1 MNATARDM
9 LAGDRT
15 KPSTKIG
22 TSSEAG
28 VTDIPEGKRAEE
40 ALQRE
45 LAFSEL
51 MVAVLSRLGTCPSG
65 EIDERVVEAL
75 GGIAGFVGADHA
87 YVLTFAPDR
96 TTWSA
101 THEWCGPNV
110 NGEAGRYQRI
120 PFGTLRWSESRL
132 LADEVI
138 LLNSPDDYP
147 AEAGE
152 ERRKSLREGELSV
165 ISVPVRSSAGGVAGC
180 VGVDSHSGAV
190 TWRPEDVVRL
200 RMVAD
205 VIGSILER
213 KSAEEALRRHN
224 EFLRTLQE
232 ITLDLVSQRD
242 VEHLLGSILERAVR
256 LAGASGG
263 FVDLA
268 EPGQKRLVPT
278 VASGVMTQVAR
289 FSVSPREG
297 LTGRVWETGRPLTV
311 ADYDSWPGRI
321 PNYPRGVIG
330 SIVGVPLVSVGGV
343 TGVVALVYA
352 PSADRTFDAEVVGR
366 LTQLTRFA
374 TIALENAQAYTTAR
388 QSLSLLEAT
397 LESTTD
403 GILVVDQNGRIVSY
417 NQRFAEMWRIP
428 PEVLQTHDDDRALAF
443 VIEQLADPEAFL
455 GKVRELYAAPEA
467 ESMDVLTFRDGRVFE
482 RFSRPQRLEGR
493 PTGRAWSFR
502 DVTERKRSE
511 RLQQATYRISES
523 AHEAAS
529 LEEFFRAV
537 HAIVSELMPARN
549 FYIALHDR
557 QSDTISFPYFV
568 DEYDAPP
575 APKPLGRGLTEY
587 VLRTGQPILA
597 SPEVF
602 EELVRRGE
610 VELIG
615 APSVDWLGIPL
626 RTAQETIGIVVV
638 QSYTEGVRFRDTDR
652 DLLAFVSTQLAMAIE
667 RKAAEAAI
675 RASERR
681 YRLLFERGLAGM
693 YRMTAD
699 GYLVECN
706 QTFASLLGYASPGEV
721 RGLGPAELFANPTE
735 RQAGLKRLRAQHIA
749 VNQEVQMRR
758 SDDTSIWVLLN
769 ESLVEE
775 ASAPP
780 IVDGSLMNITDLKL
794 AEKRNWKLVHH
805 DSLTGLPNRMLFN
818 DRLELAIQRAR
829 RGSQRLAIMFLD
841 LDDFKHVNDTLGHS
855 AGDELLVQVG
865 GRLRHILRGEDT
877 LARLGGDEFLLLLTG
892 VRDPAGVGVMA
903 QKVLAVFESPFLVK
917 ERELF
922 LSASLGIVLYPE
934 DGSDPEVLL
943 ANVDIAMYRAKKIG
957 RNNFQ
962 FFTAEMQQ
970 HALERALLESGLRRA
985 LPRGEFVLHY
995 QPIWDLGSGRIVG
1008 LEALVR
1014 WQHSEHGLLPPRD
1027 FVALAEDV
1035 GLIVPLGAW
1044 VLRRACERTRAW
1056 REQNLGN
1063 LTIAVN
1069 LSARQV
1075 QSEEFVRQ
1083 VGQILHETGL
1093 PPTALDLEI
1102 TESTAMQ
1109 NVEAT
1114 RQVLGQ
1120 LSALGVRIS
1129 IDDFGTGH
1137 SSLSYLKHFP
1147 INRLKIDRSF
1157 INGITRDTRDRAIV
1171 AGVLSIAH
1179 NLGVRVVAEGVETQE
1194 QASLLANLG
1203 CDEVQGFF
1211 FGAPVPESQVE
1222 KLLAEG

>member
-1 MNATARDM
+1 MT
-9 LAGDRT
+9 
-15 KPSTKIG
+15 IG
-22 TSSEAG
+22 KT
-28 VTDIPEGKRAEE
+28 
-40 ALQRE
+40 
-45 LAFSEL
+45 
-51 MVAVLSRLGTCPSG
+51 
-65 EIDERVVEAL
+65 
-75 GGIAGFVGADHA
+75 
-87 YVLTFAPDR
+87 
-96 TTWSA
+96 
-101 THEWCGPNV
+101 
-110 NGEAGRYQRI
+110 
-120 PFGTLRWSESRL
+120 
-132 LADEVI
+132 
-138 LLNSPDDYP
+138 P
-147 AEAGE
+147 AE
-152 ERRKSLREGELSV
+152 
-165 ISVPVRSSAGGVAGC
+165 SA
-180 VGVDSHSGAV
+180 
-190 TWRPEDVVRL
+190 
-200 RMVAD
+200 
-205 VIGSILER
+205 
-213 KSAEEALRRHN
+213 ALH
-224 EFLRTLQE
+224 E
-232 ITLDLVSQRD
+232 
-242 VEHLLGSILERAVR
+242 
-256 LAGASGG
+256 
-263 FVDLA
+263 
-268 EPGQKRLVPT
+268 
-278 VASGVMTQVAR
+278 
-289 FSVSPREG
+289 
-297 LTGRVWETGRPLTV
+297 
-311 ADYDSWPGRI
+311 
-321 PNYPRGVIG
+321 
-330 SIVGVPLVSVGGV
+330 
-343 TGVVALVYA
+343 
-352 PSADRTFDAEVVGR
+352 
-366 LTQLTRFA
+366 
-374 TIALENAQAYTTAR
+374 AR

-403 GILVVDQNGRIVSY
+403 GILVVDLNGRIVSY

-443 VIEQLADPEAFL
+443 VIEQLADPEVFL
-455 GKVRELYAAPEA
+455 DKVRELYATPEA
-467 ESMDVLTFRDGRVFE
+467 ESVDVLTFRDGRVFE
-482 RFSRPQRLEGR
+482 RFSRPQRLQGR
-493 PTGRAWSFR
+493 PAGRVWSFR
-502 DVTERKRSE
+502 DVSGRKRSE

-523 AHEAAS
+523 AHEASS
-529 LEEFFRAV
+529 LEELFPAL
-537 HAIVSELMPARN
+537 HTIVSELMPARN

-568 DEYDAPP
+568 DEYDSPP

-610 VELIG
+610 VELLG
-615 APSVDWLGIPL
+615 APSVDWLGVPL

-667 RKAAEAAI
+667 RKAAEAAM

-681 YRLLFERGLAGM
+681 YRLLFERGLAGV

-706 QTFASLLGYASPGEV
+706 QAFASLLGYASPSEV
-721 RGLGPAELFANPTE
+721 RGLGSAELFANPAE
-735 RQAGLKRLRAQHIA
+735 RQAGLERLRAQRIA
-749 VNQEVQMRR
+749 VNQELWMRR
-758 SDDTSIWVLLN
+758 RDDTSIWVLLN

-780 IVDGSLMNITDLKL
+780 IVDGSLIDITDRKVAEERSWQL
-794 AEKRNWKLVHH
+794 AHH
-805 DSLTGLPNRMLFN
+805 DSLTGLPNRTLFN

-829 RGSQRLAIMFLD
+829 RGKERLAIMFLD

-892 VRDPAGVGVMA
+892 VRDSAGVGVMA
-903 QKVLAVFESPFLVK
+903 QKVLAVFESPFQVK
-917 ERELF
+917 KRELF
-922 LSASLGIVLYPE
+922 LSASLGVVLYPE

-943 ANVDIAMYRAKKIG
+943 ANVDTAMYRAKKIG

-962 FFTAEMQQ
+962 FFTAEMQR
-970 HALERALLESGLRRA
+970 HAQERALLESGLRRA

-995 QPIWDLGSGRIVG
+995 QPIRELGSRRIVG

-1014 WQHSEHGLLPPRD
+1014 WQHPEHGLLPPRD

-1056 REQNLGN
+1056 REQNLSN

-1075 QSEEFVRQ
+1075 QNEEFARK
-1083 VGQILHETGL
+1083 VGQILGETGL

-1102 TESTAMQ
+1102 TESAAMQ
-1109 NVEAT
+1109 NVET
-1114 RQVLGQ
+1114 TSHVLGQ

-1147 INRLKIDRSF
+1147 INRLKVDRSF
-1157 INGITRDTRDRAIV
+1157 INGMTCDARDRAIV

-1179 NLGVRVVAEGVETQE
+1179 NLGMRVVAEGVETQE
-1194 QASLLANLG
+1194 QASLLADLG